1 MANATMHADENFF
14 VLKNGQCIDF
24 ECCNALNTVF
34 IYNFIRKCYVDAL
47 KKGLLMRFGIRGG
60 V

>member
-47 KKGLLMRFGIRGG
+47 KKRFTHEIWN
-60 V
+60 